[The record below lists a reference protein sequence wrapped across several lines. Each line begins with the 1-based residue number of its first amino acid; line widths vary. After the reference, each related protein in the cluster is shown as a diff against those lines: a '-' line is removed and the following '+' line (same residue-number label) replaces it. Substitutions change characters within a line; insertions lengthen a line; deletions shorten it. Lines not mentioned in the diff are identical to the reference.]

1 MPTMNEFS
9 NLKNLTGFDF
19 LTPLLLIFASIEE
32 IVVLKITAQIQL
44 TELLNTKGSC
54 LDNLV

>member
-1 MPTMNEFS
+1 MNEFS

-19 LTPLLLIFASIEE
+19 LTPLLLIYASIEE

-54 LDNLV
+54 LDDLV